1 MTLDRTAPGVRLTWL
16 ADEKATSGTPLDL
29 GTRLV
34 SFSFEESESKAAQV
48 SLVLDNY
55 DLALFDREDLASG
68 AVLEVL
74 WGYPGR
80 MSTPRRVVLRN
91 KIIF

>member
-16 ADEKATSGTPLDL
+16 PDEKAASGTPLDL
-29 GTRLV
+29 GLRLV

-55 DLALFDREDLASG
+55 DLALFDRTREQLRSDLVAERG
-68 AVLEVL
+68 L
-74 WGYPGR
+74 
-80 MSTPRRVVLRN
+80 
-91 KIIF
+91 